1 MKRTGIW
8 IIVLLCCLAPL
19 TAHAE
24 ENQVQEKL
32 MKEFAFDEVD
42 DLLTDI
48 FPDQKMNFGE
58 MMEGILEGNLTFS
71 LELVWSMVSD
81 QFFYEFGNSKKG
93 MVHILLLVIL
103 AAVFTNFS
111 NVFQNPQVSETSFYV
126 LYLLLVTISLN
137 AFRLLG
143 TSASD
148 GLRNLTAFMKLLG
161 PAYFLAVAL
170 ASGSVTAIGFYNLV
184 LFFIYLAELLI
195 MNLLI
200 PLVQVYVV
208 MRIMNYLSTEDYL
221 SKFAELLQT
230 VIAWTLKTLL
240 AGVVGLNVVQGLL
253 SPAVD
258 SLKRSVVARGAEAI
272 PVVGDVLGGM
282 TEVVLGTAVLIK
294 NGIGVTGAVICIGI
308 CLVPILQMAM
318 VTLMYKLIA
327 AMIQPISD
335 KRIVGCIESVAD
347 GAQLLLQI
355 VGVTGF
361 LFLLTIVIV
370 TAASTA

>member
-148 GLRNLTAFMKLLG
+148 GLRNLTAFMKLLY